1 MAWRWYEMTDKNE
14 VITIPDKGL
23 EEAIKYELNLN
34 PNCEITKDNIK
45 SLRWLDASN
54 KGILDLT
61 GLDNAINLEELY
73 LGYNQI
79 EDISTLSELTNLKI
93 LNLSNLVHVKIPC
106 LHGFRQLKTWKS
118 MPVACFKLSLKRLSF
133 VKMQAW
139 KITKMK
145 VAILR
150 NINKHISYK

>member
-93 LNLSNLVHVKIPC
+93 LNLSNEPTSLFEWSQFCFELNTLIIVEVYVRSYEEARLLIAAYFGAVDT
-106 LHGFRQLKTWKS
+106 LGFED
-118 MPVACFKLSLKRLSF
+118 
-133 VKMQAW
+133 
-139 KITKMK
+139 
-145 VAILR
+145 
-150 NINKHISYK
+150 

>member
-93 LNLSNLVHVKIPC
+93 LNLSNNQIQDIKV
-106 LHGFRQLKTWKS
+106 
-118 MPVACFKLSLKRLSF
+118 LSDL
-133 VKMQAW
+133 
-139 KITKMK
+139 
-145 VAILR
+145 
-150 NINKHISYK
+150 INS